1 MNLCWSCSNQWV
13 LRQLML
19 KFVVLVLLLGEISS
33 CLKFSCCLLSINFD
47 YEQTLSSPRPY
58 WGSFSRWPVT
68 FVIISWSVLNFSIR
82 RRALQLFC
90 STEPFVA
97 CCLGSLSIAVSTSLT
112 LFSYKD
118 TYPPTLSA
126 LQHSIFTKQPFIPS
140 HGFLALRIRF
150 NPMKWF
156 YCGLFFTAASWSH
169 SSAFSWTD
177 RHCAAYTNRAFSS
190 LVKHSRFT

>member
-1 MNLCWSCSNQWV
+1 MSASCTVPGQTKYCQTKRLYQIYIILLHFLANKPRRELSGIREKRKKLLHPGYYPWV
-13 LRQLML
+13 
-19 KFVVLVLLLGEISS
+19 
-33 CLKFSCCLLSINFD
+33 
-47 YEQTLSSPRPY
+47 
-58 WGSFSRWPVT
+58 
-68 FVIISWSVLNFSIR
+68 
-82 RRALQLFC
+82 
-90 STEPFVA
+90 
-97 CCLGSLSIAVSTSLT
+97 T

-156 YCGLFFTAASWSH
+156 YCCLFFTAASWSH